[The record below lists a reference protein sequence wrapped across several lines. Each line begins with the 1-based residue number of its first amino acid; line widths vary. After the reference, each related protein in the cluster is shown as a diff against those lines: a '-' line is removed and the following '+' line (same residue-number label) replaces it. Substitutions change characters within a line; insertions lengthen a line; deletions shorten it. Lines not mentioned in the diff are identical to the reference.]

1 MKIAILADPN
11 RKSKD
16 QPILAEAEKA
26 FGAGS
31 VVYAPITQIRFDIGR
46 ASRLSRDPM
55 GGISVRFNGA
65 NLAEFDCIIAIPT
78 ITHSE
83 LFYTALRM
91 LDAQTIPA
99 HTIPI
104 NAEKYLLT
112 MNEQLLFNFLG
123 SNGLPVRKS
132 ITVASN
138 ASLDSVEENI
148 KYPVIVKPP
157 KKRVIVTNKQT
168 LKDVI
173 SLYKIGTP
181 IRIETPIKAE
191 KNIWVFVLGDE
202 VIASYEKTGNA
213 GKADR
218 PFAVDDKLKNIAIKA
233 RELIGCEY
241 CSMRFLMQKN
251 EWVLDKIALSPNF
264 SNFQKITGVNIA
276 RHIVSC
282 SSRKFK
288 VEKPW
293 WHTKIEEF
301 FRIKK

>member
-16 QPILAEAEKA
+16 QPILDEAEKA
-26 FGAGS
+26 FGT

-46 ASRLSRDPM
+46 ASRLSRAPRS
-55 GGISVRFNGA
+55 GVAVRFDGA
-65 NLAEFDCIIAIPT
+65 DLAEFDCIITIPT

-83 LFYTALRM
+83 LFYTALWM
-91 LDAQTIPA
+91 LDAKTIPA

-104 NAEKYLLT
+104 GAEKYLLT
-112 MNEQLLFNFLG
+112 MNEELLFNFLG

-148 KYPVIVKPP
+148 KYPALVKPP

-202 VIASYEKTGNA
+202 VIASYEKTGNS

-218 PFAVDDKLKNIAIKA
+218 PFAVDDKLKNIAIMA
-233 RELIGCEY
+233 RELIGCDY

-251 EWVLDKIALSPNF
+251 EWILDKVALSPNF

-282 SSRKFK
+282 SSRKVK